1 MSALFE
7 AYAQLVESVA
17 FKHGL
22 EQLGMTVEGAT
33 KLFEEEGAEG
43 LVFEILKR
51 SLDKPKATPEPG
63 EITKGMYKRAL
74 AHLAWELKGQYET
87 NPLFKKLGLDSSRYW
102 GQLLAVAEDPREL
115 IGNTPEK
122 DNEEE

>member
-1 MSALFE
+1 MSGFIE

-17 FKHGL
+17 FKNGL
-22 EQLGMTVEGAT
+22 EQLNLSIEDAT

-51 SLDKPKATPEPG
+51 SLDKPRATAEPE
-63 EITKGMYKRAL
+63 EITRGMYKRAL
-74 AHLAWELKGQYET
+74 AHLAWELKGQYKT
-87 NPLFKKLGLDSSRYW
+87 NPIFQKMGFDSSRYW
-102 GQLLAVAEDPREL
+102 GQLLGVAEDPREL

-122 DNEEE
+122 DTEED